1 MVGGG
6 GEEDYDPKKARWASG
21 AGGDDTSWGKQ
32 GQEERARQKRQRT
45 DQTPGDTSGAS
56 PGVRQLMQT
65 SVNQVSTIVQHLGTR
80 EAPPAPDFSGLQRS
94 IQQAT
99 TGINAMVGMFMAQ
112 MAASPSAPPGCAQMF
127 AQFAAGMA
135 GGAAPGGTA
144 PSAAA
149 PSGTAPSTAAPSA
162 APAPEPGSAPEAGG
176 APSATA
182 PSTGSES

>member
-1 MVGGG
+1 MTQRRLVGRAGRVGTTLHGG
-6 GEEDYDPKKARWASG
+6 SRGKKKGLGRSASEQIRR
-21 AGGDDTSWGKQ
+21 Q
-32 GQEERARQKRQRT
+32 GI
-45 DQTPGDTSGAS
+45 SGAS

-80 EAPPAPDFSGLQRS
+80 EAPTAPDFSGLQRS